1 MQLNNVF
8 NRVREK
14 KMDALLLKHKRLA
27 EKKPARTK
35 IPAAVA
41 FLVFGWFL
49 LFLLPLARAWT
60 DEPQSIKV
68 FRNSPQWHSL
78 LQNVEDVKPTEEAG
92 GPNQSRRPNQAK
104 WGIPMLKVCRSQ
116 PDLATEKRW
125 IACLNVRKIDW
136 KNQMVI
142 IYAEGATQGRG
153 DSVEQVQ
160 LTTFQVNSGVLE
172 VGVKI
177 GPLRE
182 CYSSP
187 CAIALVEKFDGPVRC
202 KGITAK

>member
-1 MQLNNVF
+1 
-8 NRVREK
+8 
-14 KMDALLLKHKRLA
+14 MDALLLRHKRLA

-35 IPAAVA
+35 IPVAVA

-49 LFLLPLARAWT
+49 LFLLPLARAWA

-68 FRNSPQWHSL
+68 FRNSPQWQSL
-78 LQNVEDVKPTEEAG
+78 LSNVEATEVAG
-92 GPNQSRRPNQAK
+92 RPK
-104 WGIPMLKVCRSQ
+104 RGIPMLKVFRSQ

-160 LTTFQVNSGVLE
+160 LTTFQTKSGVLE

-202 KGITAK
+202 EGITAK